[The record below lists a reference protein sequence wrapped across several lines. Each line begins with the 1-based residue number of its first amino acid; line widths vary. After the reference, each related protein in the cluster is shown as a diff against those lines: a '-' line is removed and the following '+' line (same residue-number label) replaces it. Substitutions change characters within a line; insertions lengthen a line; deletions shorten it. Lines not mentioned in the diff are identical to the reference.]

1 MSASIEKQLA
11 LFREAT
17 VDLVSE
23 PELREKLASGRPL
36 RIKFGCDPS
45 SPNMHVGHGVP
56 LELLRELQ
64 DFGHTIIFLIGD
76 FTGMI
81 GDPTGRSR
89 TRPALT
95 REEVS
100 ANAVTYREQVGLLLD
115 TTRVETRFNSE
126 WMDEFRAADVLRLM
140 ASTSVARILER
151 EDFSRR
157 HREGVSIALHEFL
170 YPLVQA
176 YDSVALAA
184 DIELG
189 GTDQLFNLLLG
200 REIQR
205 AYGQSPQI
213 VLTTPLLVGT
223 DGVEKMS
230 KSLGNAIGVSDTPED
245 IYGKTMSIPDG
256 ALPEWIRLLARGNTE
271 LSRNLAGLADGG
283 NPRDVKAGLARHLVA
298 RFHGE
303 AAASAAETHFDHVI
317 RKGGVPDDLTE
328 VLLRTE
334 GAPSILVLAALVA
347 GGFAASKG
355 EARRLITQGGV
366 RVDGSVIRELDRTLS
381 PGEYVLQVGKLR
393 WARLVVRS

>member
-1 MSASIEKQLA
+1 VSANIEQQLA
-11 LFREAT
+11 LFREAS

-45 SPNMHVGHGVP
+45 SPNLHVGHSVP

-100 ANAVTYREQVGLLLD
+100 ANAVTYREQVGAVLD
-115 TTRVETRFNSE
+115 TKRIETRFNSE

-140 ASTSVARILER
+140 ATTSVARILER

-157 HREGVSIALHEFL
+157 HRENVSIALHEFL

-176 YDSVALAA
+176 YDSVALKA

-200 REIQR
+200 REVQR
-205 AYGQSPQI
+205 AYGQPPQI

-223 DGVEKMS
+223 DGIEKMS
-230 KSLGNAIGVSDTPED
+230 KSLGNAVGVSDAPED
-245 IYGKTMSIPDG
+245 MYGKTMSIPDG
-256 ALPEWIRLLARGNTE
+256 ALPEWVRLLARSNTA
-271 LSRNLAGLADGG
+271 LRQSLTGLADGG

-303 AAASAAETHFDHVI
+303 AAAQAAEAHFDHVI
-317 RKGGVPDDLTE
+317 RRGGVPDDLPE
-328 VLLRTE
+328 VIVGTE
-334 GAPSILVLAALVA
+334 GAPSVALLAVLVS

-355 EARRLITQGGV
+355 EARRLIQQGGV
-366 RVDGSVIRELDRTLS
+366 RLDGSAIRELDRTLS
-381 PGEYVLQVGKLR
+381 PGEFVLQVGKLR
-393 WARLVVRS
+393 WARLVVRG